1 MIRSQIYLEQEL
13 KSSIT
18 INFDTCS
25 TLCECEIY
33 YSCVCV
39 GECMVLWG
47 VFSCI
52 CVGVV
57 GWLGCRAL
65 SDDLP
70 RNVSAIVVYLW
81 VEVGCAVEYPL
92 SL

>member
-1 MIRSQIYLEQEL
+1 MIRSQVYLEQEL

-33 YSCVCV
+33 YSCVC
-39 GECMVLWG
+39 MG
-47 VFSCI
+47 VYGALGWLGCLLL
-52 CVGVV
+52 CVV